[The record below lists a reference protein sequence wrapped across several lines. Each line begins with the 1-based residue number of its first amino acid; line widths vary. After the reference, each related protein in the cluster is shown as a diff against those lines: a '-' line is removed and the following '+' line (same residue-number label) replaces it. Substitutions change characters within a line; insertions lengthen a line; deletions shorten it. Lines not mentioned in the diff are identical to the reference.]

1 MKLKKVTM
9 NLTERDIANTATIA
23 ERLHSRNK
31 ASAVSSALAITEGI
45 TSKLKDGAEL
55 MIKRKDG
62 AMETV
67 FITDLGSPDS

>member
-9 NLTERDIANTATIA
+9 NLTERDVANTETIA
-23 ERLHSRNK
+23 ARLHSRNK